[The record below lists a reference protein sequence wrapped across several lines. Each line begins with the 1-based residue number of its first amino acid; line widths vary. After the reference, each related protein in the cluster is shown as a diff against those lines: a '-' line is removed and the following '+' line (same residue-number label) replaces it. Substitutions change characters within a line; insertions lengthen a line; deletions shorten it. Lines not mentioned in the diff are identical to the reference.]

1 MKGVIKNVLK
11 AGVTIGIFVGLFAE
25 FGGGPVEVSRAA
37 VQDGTVFY
45 TTSPDMPGIVGK
57 LNAKVTGAKLPDP
70 VPLAPTQGKSTGDQ
84 ACLNA
89 ATATPVFIKS
99 PDGAFKALKTL
110 RHCEDD
116 HFTKAASSASADLA
130 PISDLQGDK
139 VYLQTKGFQLVD
151 IDFVDLWREI
161 TSVKLSVFLP
171 WFLFAILIKLSGI
184 MANIYRW
191 KVLLDAQGVNLSFG
205 WLNASYWV
213 GRYWGIVTPSTM
225 GLDGWR
231 LYDTITAT
239 RKPIE
244 CTTALAVERLVGFVS
259 LLGALLLILPFA
271 DVGGDDFKGFLAA
284 LKVPVFFA
292 VILGSLFLMQPGWF
306 ASVPK
311 LVPNPRAQEFLT
323 NAIKSATA
331 YSSNRSALVIAMA
344 CAVFGQFTTMFMYVG
359 NAYALGVTGASVTQI
374 LAASAVMTFGTFIF
388 PSASGEGVR
397 EFAFVWLLGGHT
409 TAAKAFL
416 IGHLGFWIEKL
427 PLSLPGGIVMM
438 RAPAAYKRIT
448 REDLEALKKETEAEE
463 LAARGQA

>member
-1 MKGVIKNVLK
+1 
-11 AGVTIGIFVGLFAE
+11 
-25 FGGGPVEVSRAA
+25 
-37 VQDGTVFY
+37 
-45 TTSPDMPGIVGK
+45 
-57 LNAKVTGAKLPDP
+57 
-70 VPLAPTQGKSTGDQ
+70 
-84 ACLNA
+84 
-89 ATATPVFIKS
+89 
-99 PDGAFKALKTL
+99 
-110 RHCEDD
+110 
-116 HFTKAASSASADLA
+116 
-130 PISDLQGDK
+130 
-139 VYLQTKGFQLVD
+139 
-151 IDFVDLWREI
+151 
-161 TSVKLSVFLP
+161 
-171 WFLFAILIKLSGI
+171 
-184 MANIYRW
+184 
-191 KVLLDAQGVNLSFG
+191 
-205 WLNASYWV
+205 
-213 GRYWGIVTPSTM
+213 M

-271 DVGGDDFKGFLAA
+271 DVGGEDFKGFLAA

-311 LVPNPRAQEFLT
+311 LVPNPRVQEFLT